1 MTARRPD
8 GQAEQHD
15 DLRAFRAADQRF
27 GESGDFRAEF
37 RYRLVRPTLVA
48 GVDWRGA
55 RRGRFGCGS
64 HAYRDAGRKAGL
76 VDGVPGFYRAALL
89 VRGSFAMRAWS
100 RREIQRRSAQA
111 MRALPVI
118 TGMIIGAVITA
129 AAALG
134 VGLFYL
140 HTDQLEFHAF
150 GLGRTTD
157 TSAPYEAIFFQYL
170 FPGLLLGQLAGGLI
184 GRVIGHPLMPPAEH
198 LSDTIALSA

>member
-1 MTARRPD
+1 MTVRRC
-8 GQAEQHD
+8 GRQAEHHD
-15 DLRAFRAADQRF
+15 DLRAFCAADQRF
-27 GESGDFRAEF
+27 GESGHFRAEF
-37 RYRLVRPTLVA
+37 RYRLVCAALVA

-76 VDGVPGFYRAALL
+76 VDGAPGFYRAALL